1 MKQLINSDLT
11 QPGFNSIFLNKTQIS
26 YARFRPGKE
35 ALQSSNQNRPSFL
48 APELWEDIRNGNFP
62 DLEKVCNNLINTFR
76 ANYFPFKATQ
86 FLEVLNQV
94 QLTPKEV
101 KLILNHPSKRHVL
114 VENELIK
121 IVLIHWTTNA
131 CAPVHGHP
139 EGGCAFKVLSG
150 SLVEKR
156 YSPDNK
162 LTLLANCKYRKGAT
176 AYLDDSMA
184 FHSVENPF
192 QKPAISL
199 HVYTPGI
206 RR

>member
-1 MKQLINSDLT
+1 MISDLT
-11 QPGFNSIFLNKTQIS
+11 PTGFNSIFLNKARVS
-26 YARFRPGKE
+26 YTRFRPGKE
-35 ALQSSNQNRPSFL
+35 TTQPSNTRKPSFL
-48 APELWEDIRNGNFP
+48 APELQEDIRDGKFP

-76 ANYFPFKATQ
+76 ANNFPFKATQ

-94 QLTPKEV
+94 QLTPTEV
-101 KLILNHPSKRHVL
+101 KLLLNHPAKRHVL
-114 VENELIK
+114 VENDLIK

-150 SLVEKR
+150 RLVEKR

-162 LTLLANCKYRKGAT
+162 LTLLANSKYRKGAT